1 MARTDRQRKQASRA
15 HQKEEMGVDAFN
27 EMNNAANRRHYNSI
41 TKKKAVTKGGLSQT
55 SAAIRKRKDRAKRD
69 ATFGKGTVQKER
81 HDEDANQ
88 KKRTVLF
95 SKNQSPDTANK
106 WEEDAL
112 DVIKDRRKKG
122 QEVGAKE
129 SNALALGSDAL
140 ALASKVAA
148 PGSDVVALGSDSVA
162 LLSSSKPRSDVVAL
176 LSSMQTTMQST
187 ATSLQSTVNVAHEY
201 KDLAQGY
208 KDDRNKQESITEEL
222 ETKLID
228 SAQIVRRNSPSD
240 FDSQDGTTERSDR
253 TANSSVR
260 KTVATNISKTGRKTK
275 KVLSKILSKII
286 TKKRSSALP
295 TIQET
300 NNNNRTVNNEE
311 VDHSDISKA
320 IGYVNVHGDNG
331 EGDDDFSDDEGDYDL
346 DDQDDLDEDE
356 DYHNHD
362 GRDIKFN
369 NDESDDDVSMLSV
382 RSVRSSYSMV
392 SQHATVNLFVRGIQ
406 PEQIRKCLQNG
417 EDIGQDNK
425 SKHHDSTRISDSNTI
440 LCVKTD
446 SYRASLD
453 GKTPVKIKSGWK
465 TNSQRIGF
473 EHDSFSDDNIPD
485 AQDTEGRA
493 YLVNGARVT
502 ARYLK
507 GLEQEK
513 EKDKKKIKRLT
524 TELANFRANS
534 SNNRNNNHSNG
545 RNDDNSYTGSRD
557 CSYYGPNQTSD
568 DNSYTGDRDCSYYG
582 PNQTSDDN
590 SSNGNRDCS
599 PYGPNQ
605 TSAAVYSPS
614 STASNNNRPP
624 LGVGSKRQRSSNDGY
639 DDEHRNGPDSHDS
652 RQQQPQS
659 KRFRSSGD
667 GGFYK

>member
-1 MARTDRQRKQASRA
+1 MAQTGAQRNQAYRVRK
-15 HQKEEMGVDAFN
+15 KEEMGVDAFN
-27 EMNNAANRRHYNSI
+27 EMNNAANRGRYSPI
-41 TKKKAVTKGGLSQT
+41 IKKKAVPRLTATEESSTDKGLSQT

-81 HDEDANQ
+81 HDEHANQ

-95 SKNQSPDTANK
+95 SKNQSPDTANR
-106 WEEDAL
+106 WEEDAS
-112 DVIKDRRKKG
+112 DVIKDRRKET
-122 QEVGAKE
+122 QDVSAME
-129 SNALALGSDAL
+129 SDALALGSDAL

-176 LSSMQTTMQST
+176 LSSMQTTIQST
-187 ATSLQSTVNVAHEY
+187 ATSLQSTVNVAHGY

-208 KDDRNKQESITEEL
+208 KDDRNKKESITEEL
-222 ETKLID
+222 DTKLIE
-228 SAQIVRRNSPSD
+228 SAQIVRRNSPSG

-300 NNNNRTVNNEE
+300 NNNNNRTVNNEE

-369 NDESDDDVSMLSV
+369 NDESDDAVSMLSV

-392 SQHATVNLFVRGIQ
+392 SQHATANLLVRGIQ

-417 EDIGQDNK
+417 IDIGQDNE
-425 SKHHDSTRISDSNTI
+425 SKHPDSTRISDS
-440 LCVKTD
+440 
-446 SYRASLD
+446 
-453 GKTPVKIKSGWK
+453 TPFFV
-465 TNSQRIGF
+465 
-473 EHDSFSDDNIPD
+473 
-485 AQDTEGRA
+485 
-493 YLVNGARVT
+493 
-502 ARYLK
+502 
-507 GLEQEK
+507 
-513 EKDKKKIKRLT
+513 
-524 TELANFRANS
+524 
-534 SNNRNNNHSNG
+534 
-545 RNDDNSYTGSRD
+545 
-557 CSYYGPNQTSD
+557 
-568 DNSYTGDRDCSYYG
+568 
-582 PNQTSDDN
+582 
-590 SSNGNRDCS
+590 
-599 PYGPNQ
+599 
-605 TSAAVYSPS
+605 
-614 STASNNNRPP
+614 
-624 LGVGSKRQRSSNDGY
+624 
-639 DDEHRNGPDSHDS
+639 
-652 RQQQPQS
+652 
-659 KRFRSSGD
+659 
-667 GGFYK
+667 

>member
-1 MARTDRQRKQASRA
+1 MAQTGAQRNQAYRVRK
-15 HQKEEMGVDAFN
+15 KEEMGVDAFN

-81 HDEDANQ
+81 HDEHANQ

-95 SKNQSPDTANK
+95 SKNQSPDTANR
-106 WEEDAL
+106 WEEDAS
-112 DVIKDRRKKG
+112 DVIKDRRKET
-122 QEVGAKE
+122 QDVSAME
-129 SNALALGSDAL
+129 SDALALGSDAL
-140 ALASKVAA
+140 AIASKVAA

-176 LSSMQTTMQST
+176 LSSMQTTIQST
-187 ATSLQSTVNVAHEY
+187 ATSLQSTVNVAHGY

-369 NDESDDDVSMLSV
+369 NDESDDAVSMLSV

-392 SQHATVNLFVRGIQ
+392 SQHATANLLVRGIQ

-568 DNSYTGDRDCSYYG
+568 DNSSNGNRDCSYYG
-582 PNQTSDDN
+582 PNQTS
-590 SSNGNRDCS
+590 
-599 PYGPNQ
+599 
-605 TSAAVYSPS
+605 AVYSPS
-614 STASNNNRPP
+614 SAAASYNRPP

>member
-1 MARTDRQRKQASRA
+1 M
-15 HQKEEMGVDAFN
+15 DAFN

-95 SKNQSPDTANK
+95 SKNQSPDTANR
-106 WEEDAL
+106 WEEDAS
-112 DVIKDRRKKG
+112 DVIKDRRKET
-122 QEVGAKE
+122 QDVSAME
-129 SNALALGSDAL
+129 SDALALGSDAL
-140 ALASKVAA
+140 AIASKVAA

-176 LSSMQTTMQST
+176 LSSMQTTIQST
-187 ATSLQSTVNVAHEY
+187 ATSLQSTVNVAHGY

-208 KDDRNKQESITEEL
+208 KDDRNKKESITEEL
-222 ETKLID
+222 DTKLIE
-228 SAQIVRRNSPSD
+228 SAQIVRRNSPSG

-417 EDIGQDNK
+417 IDIGQDNK
-425 SKHHDSTRISDSNTI
+425 SKHPDSTRISDSNTI

-568 DNSYTGDRDCSYYG
+568 DNS
-582 PNQTSDDN
+582 
-590 SSNGNRDCS
+590 SNGNRDCS
-599 PYGPNQ
+599 HYGPNQ
-605 TSAAVYSPS
+605 TSAVYSPS
-614 STASNNNRPP
+614 SAAASYNRPP

-652 RQQQPQS
+652 RQQQPS
-659 KRFRSSGD
+659 KRSRSGD
-667 GGFYK
+667 GYYN